1 MANSKYE
8 YVRRFEKD
16 DDLLENTWIVVR
28 IDGRGFSKFTAKYEF
43 VKPNDKNGLDVMN
56 AAAKAVMKEL
66 PDLVMA
72 FGNSD
77 EFRYDRQFPT
87 IRFFIGES
95 RVSRQNAVTGRTPEP
110 DRGLP
115 FVFHKDCALFDRRA
129 SKLTTTIVS
138 TFTAYYVYSW
148 SIYFPDKPLTPP
160 LPSFDGRA
168 VLYPSDDNL
177 RDYLSWRQVDCHI
190 NNLYNTTFWTL
201 VQKGGMGA
209 REAEQRLK
217 GTVSSEKNEILF
229 KEFGINYNNEPD
241 CFKKGTVLYRDFFPK
256 PRAIKSE
263 KESATP
269 KPTVQIGFP
278 LAPIASLAPPQEQT
292 HKSSRSVERA
302 IPYLPDQK
310 NLVQSSD
317 TPRKTFL
324 SETSTPS
331 PPPSPKMISRAA
343 FPNPLRCNPSNS
355 DLNSYMSSSMPIS
368 APSTA
373 TWYNKPS
380 TNGKQHLPSLT
391 PLPLSP
397 PTLKPSRK
405 TPQPLNV
412 SPDMPQND
420 FPADYPIAGYR
431 HYTTT
436 SASRGFSHSASASM
450 GTVSDAQQVTQ
461 PRLKQRSPSQP
472 TLPTYFA
479 SSATH
484 PVGPPSIPLRIS
496 SIPANSKPR
505 KLSLPVHRS
514 NTTLRATRNSY
525 DDDDPTP
532 PKEQSPTKPPM
543 SAEEENRTREKVIAS
558 SPRQETTKYATTPN
572 VGDSSPPRRASES
585 SNRAYTIWPDGSMSH
600 PGLAELHAISSPTSS
615 SPTSAT
621 LQYPHASPDMQALT
635 SAAATGPKSQPYPTT
650 QPFPS
655 SNANVPSQTRLK
667 ETVRP
672 ASSTKTPRSSD
683 GAREQK
689 TDTNSGME
697 KRSKHHHAAELSA
710 TGAPVQMSRTQ
721 KDKDRK
727 KRSKAAVLMEHVDV
741 IKDEFWEKRPWIL
754 SGKTA

>member
-1 MANSKYE
+1 MQYE
-8 YVRRFEKD
+8 YVRNFEKD
-16 DDLLENTWIVVR
+16 DALLDNTWIVVR

-77 EFRYDRQFPT
+77 EF
-87 IRFFIGES
+87 
-95 RVSRQNAVTGRTPEP
+95 
-110 DRGLP
+110 
-115 FVFHKDCALFDRRA
+115 

-138 TFTAYYVYSW
+138 TFTAYYMYSW
-148 SIYFPDKPLTPP
+148 SVYFPDKPLTPP

-168 VLYPSDDNL
+168 VLYPSDSNL

-190 NNLYNTTFWTL
+190 NNLYNTTFWAL
-201 VQKGGMGA
+201 VQQGGLEA

-229 KEFGINYNNEPD
+229 KEFGINYNNESE
-241 CFKKGTVLYRDFFPK
+241 CFKKGTVLFRDFFPK
-256 PRAIKSE
+256 PRVKESG

-269 KPTVQIGFP
+269 KPTVLTSFP
-278 LAPIASLAPPQEQT
+278 SAHIAAPAPLRVKS
-292 HKSSRSVERA
+292 HKPSRSIENA
-302 IPYLPDQK
+302 IPYLSDQK
-310 NLVQSSD
+310 TVVQSPD

-331 PPPSPKMISRAA
+331 PPPSPGMISRAA
-343 FPNPLRCNPSNS
+343 FPNPLRCNPSNP
-355 DLNSYMSSSMPIS
+355 DLGSYMSSSMPLS
-368 APSTA
+368 PPSTA
-373 TWYNKPS
+373 TWYKKSS

-405 TPQPLNV
+405 TPQPLNA
-412 SPDMPQND
+412 SPAMFQND

-431 HYTTT
+431 HHAT
-436 SASRGFSHSASASM
+436 SSVSRGFSHSASASM

-472 TLPTYFA
+472 SLPTYFA
-479 SSATH
+479 SSSTH

-505 KLSLPVHRS
+505 KLSLPIHRS
-514 NTTLRATRNSY
+514 SNTLKAMRNSC
-525 DDDDPTP
+525 DDGDVSPHEVVSTPTRRVSP
-532 PKEQSPTKPPM
+532 PLQKNKALPSPPM

-558 SPRQETTKYATTPN
+558 SPRQETTRYATTPS

-585 SNRAYTIWPDGSMSH
+585 SNRGYTIWPDGSISH
-600 PGLAELHAISSPTSS
+600 PGVAELHAISSPSANPTGSV
-615 SPTSAT
+615 PTSAY
-621 LQYPHASPDMQALT
+621 LQYPHATPDMQVLT
-635 SAAATGPKSQPYPTT
+635 TAATTGPKSQPYPTT
-650 QPFPS
+650 QPFPNS
-655 SNANVPSQTRLK
+655 TTISPQPRLK
-667 ETVRP
+667 DTVR
-672 ASSTKTPRSSD
+672 SSTSTKAPRSNST
-683 GAREQK
+683 REHNPGK
-689 TDTNSGME
+689 G
-697 KRSKHHHAAELSA
+697 SKPPVELATTAASQDRPA
-710 TGAPVQMSRTQ
+710 QMSRTQ

-727 KRSKAAVLMEHVDV
+727 KRSKAAVLMEHVDI

-754 SGKTA
+754 SGKTTTG

>member
-77 EFRYDRQFPT
+77 EFRSYAGARPRPSVPPFRPLAGLGT
-87 IRFFIGES
+87 CFGHLLTCMV
-95 RVSRQNAVTGRTPEP
+95 VS
-110 DRGLP
+110 
-115 FVFHKDCALFDRRA
+115 
-129 SKLTTTIVS
+129 SS
-138 TFTAYYVYSW
+138 TKTVPYS
-148 SIYFPDKPLTPP
+148 IAEPDKPLTPP

-525 DDDDPTP
+525 DDDDNQPTP

-650 QPFPS
+650 QSFPS